1 MFKKVDHIGIAV
13 ESLEDSLS
21 FYVTALGLDVH
32 ETEDVPDQKVRV
44 AMLPVGETNVELLEP
59 TSPDSPIARFMEKNR
74 PGIHHVAFQVE
85 NLESLL
91 TSLKNRGI
99 RLINE
104 HPVSGAGGKLVAFVH
119 PASTGGVLLELCQI
133 QNA

>member
-85 NLESLL
+85 NLESVL